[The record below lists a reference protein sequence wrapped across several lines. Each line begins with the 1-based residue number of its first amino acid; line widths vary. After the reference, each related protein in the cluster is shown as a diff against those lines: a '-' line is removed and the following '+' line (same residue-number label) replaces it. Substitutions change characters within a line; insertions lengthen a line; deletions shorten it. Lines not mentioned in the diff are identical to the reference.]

1 MYTYQLKHPLEKDGI
16 EFIDIAA
23 PAGGSPD
30 FNKACAALA
39 GQFIYSQGKFVESAT
54 GKEMIRENEA
64 EIKAKADEAKE
75 KSKDGNSDEA
85 ENVDYFLGAKQTNN
99 LFSVADKDYLVN
111 ITNKFSD
118 MYKKNPKILQFNG
131 EPLKQLQFNS
141 LNWYDLSILA
151 TAYCTAFMQ
160 G

>member
-1 MYTYQLKHPLEKDGI
+1 MYTYQLKHQLEKDGI

-39 GQFIYSQGKFVESAT
+39 GQFIYTQGKYTESAYV
-54 GKEMIRENEA
+54 KEEIRENKELIKEQA
-64 EIKAKADEAKE
+64 EEQK
-75 KSKDGNSDEA
+75 KDDTE
-85 ENVDYFLGAKQTNN
+85 VDYFDSAKAVN
-99 LFSVADKDYLVN
+99 LLYSASDKDYLVN
-111 ITNKFSD
+111 VITKFTEV
-118 MYKKNPKILQFNG
+118 YKKNPKILQVNG

-141 LNWYDLSILA
+141 LSWYDLSILA
-151 TAYCTAFMQ
+151 TAYCLAFML